1 MNSDLEQLRLLSI
14 FHFVAA
20 AMIAL
25 VSLLPIFHLVI
36 GIVFLVS
43 ASNPSP
49 EVPAADVIAQ
59 RAIGSLFTF
68 IAGMAILIGLTTAS
82 CVLVAGKCLARHCR
96 YMFCLVTAGL
106 LCLFFP
112 IGTVLGVFT
121 ILVLNRSTV
130 RVLFGVDRPED
141 KVSEAASP

>member
-14 FHFVAA
+14 FHFVTAGL
-20 AMIAL
+20 IAV
-25 VSLLPIFHLVI
+25 VSLFPILHLIV
-36 GIVFLVS
+36 GIVFLAS

-49 EVPAADVIAQ
+49 EVPASDVIAQ
-59 RAIGSLFTF
+59 RVIGSLFTF
-68 IAGMAILIGLTTAS
+68 IAGMAIVIGLTTAS
-82 CVLVAGKCLARHCR
+82 CVLVAGKCLARQCR

-130 RVLFGVDRPED
+130 RVLFGVDPPED
-141 KVSEAASP
+141 EVNEAASP